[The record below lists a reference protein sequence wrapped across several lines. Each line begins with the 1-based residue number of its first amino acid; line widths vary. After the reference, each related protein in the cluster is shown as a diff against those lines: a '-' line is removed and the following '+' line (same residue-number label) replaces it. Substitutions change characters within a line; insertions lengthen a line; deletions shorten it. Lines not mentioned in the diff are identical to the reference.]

1 MAKYLMQTALG
12 AVLATAAFSTPALSQ
27 SVVDELIAKMTTAGA
42 TVTFDKAEEGD
53 TTTWNNLVATEPGGD
68 GVITI
73 DWVRE
78 VQSGDAYTITMAP
91 SAEMT
96 FDADGDEGALTITN
110 DGLAYL
116 VNRAGGG
123 LSMAYSASS
132 IGLSM
137 MAGPELQ
144 DFSVTFSNVSGND
157 TIEGAEWASG
167 SGQMQAG
174 AMGMNIGVDDGDVVM
189 TVDQEIADVSI
200 TYAFDGFAG
209 NMENPEALLGGL
221 FQFTLQSGS
230 NSGSGTFGEA
240 GQNVSLTFSG
250 GPTDASFD
258 MSDGSISYSGSASE
272 ISYSVNPTAM
282 GFPPVDL
289 SLQAASFAF
298 GMPIA
303 QTDEAVDVQYM
314 IQLLGLEVSEGLW
327 RMVDPSQTIPRD
339 PADIVI
345 DLAATAKWLIS
356 PADLAE
362 GEPDAMPIE
371 FEDVQ
376 VNEIRVSI
384 GGAEIS
390 ANGSATI
397 MNGGPFPLPVGR
409 LDIAINGVNGLVDKL
424 TSLGLLTPDMV
435 LPVRALM
442 GVYTTPVGD
451 DQMTSSVEMTAD
463 GQVLAN
469 GLPLPN

>member
-1 MAKYLMQTALG
+1 
-12 AVLATAAFSTPALSQ
+12 
-27 SVVDELIAKMTTAGA
+27 
-42 TVTFDKAEEGD
+42 
-53 TTTWNNLVATEPGGD
+53 
-68 GVITI
+68 
-73 DWVRE
+73 
-78 VQSGDAYTITMAP
+78 
-91 SAEMT
+91 
-96 FDADGDEGALTITN
+96 
-110 DGLAYL
+110 
-116 VNRAGGG
+116 
-123 LSMAYSASS
+123 
-132 IGLSM
+132 
-137 MAGPELQ
+137 
-144 DFSVTFSNVSGND
+144 
-157 TIEGAEWASG
+157 
-167 SGQMQAG
+167 
-174 AMGMNIGVDDGDVVM
+174 MNIGVDDGDVVM